1 MDAFELL
8 DPQSAQLFLKGFPI
22 EARKRGEALFR
33 NGRVQDLAPEP
44 PGAAFFCFVMDE
56 DRQEVHL
63 YYTPD
68 DGWGGDCSCI
78 QEFDCP
84 HVFAAM
90 CALVAEGR
98 TAAVRNLSAGL
109 PPDTHALSGSSPRPG
124 AAGPV
129 NLEQRLIA
137 ATGRQL

>member
-1 MDAFELL
+1 
-8 DPQSAQLFLKGFPI
+8 
-22 EARKRGEALFR
+22 
-33 NGRVQDLAPEP
+33 
-44 PGAAFFCFVMDE
+44 
-56 DRQEVHL
+56 RQEVHL

-137 ATGRQL
+137 ATGRQLTQLEQRFVKKLRDIYSRSRQTRQLNFWDFQEL